1 FIQRFAT
8 GSYASLSTPASTPPT
23 SSGTMTTTLSR
34 DAFGFRQVIVAATA
48 HGKVYGLDSSNGQIL
63 WSRVLGLGW
72 AAEIGA
78 SILPVK
84 LFVTRS
90 VGDTDEDGELGTP
103 QVVLVTQRRA
113 ENVSLFA
120 FLAFGCG

>member
-1 FIQRFAT
+1 
-8 GSYASLSTPASTPPT
+8 
-23 SSGTMTTTLSR
+23 MTTTPSR

-48 HGKVYGLDSSNGQIL
+48 HGKVYGLDSSDGQIL

-90 VGDTDEDGELGTP
+90 VGDADEDGELGTP

-113 ENVSLFA
+113 ENVSLFS
-120 FLAFGCG
+120 FLAFGCGLTIFIWTCGRVSLIRLYSILM